1 MAKQRKPKEPKPP
14 KVRTR
19 YSIGEWY
26 GAGFETLSPA
36 ERFRL
41 GATEWELNAL
51 TGTPCPFPGG
61 GTCNKKGGVCSI
73 RQYKQTGDG
82 PIAGTG
88 PVITTCPTRFLEA
101 GAIFQWVAE
110 KLLQTEKPIVLN
122 EVGFLDRLR
131 PEATAENDDEQDSRD
146 FIGRIDNV
154 LVHPSRD
161 ALDWCALEL
170 QAVYFSGKSM
180 RNEFQMLGEA
190 ENPVLQYP
198 AKHRRPDWRSSGP
211 KRLLPQLQT
220 KVPTIRTWGKKMAVV
235 IDEAFFSS
243 LVGLEREKHL
253 SNAEIAW
260 FVVGYE
266 PAPNGWKLVP
276 REAVFTKLD
285 ASVKSLTGGVPLSRE
300 RFEEQLR
307 FKLATAAPAH
317 PLGIKRP

>member
-1 MAKQRKPKEPKPP
+1 MAKPNKLKQP
-14 KVRTR
+14 KVRSR

-26 GAGFETLSPA
+26 GAGFEILSPA
-36 ERFRL
+36 DRFRV
-41 GATEWELNAL
+41 AKREWELNAL

-61 GTCNKKGGVCSI
+61 AKCNKKGGVCSL
-73 RQYKQTGDG
+73 RLYQQTGSGPVAGIG
-82 PIAGTG
+82 PI
-88 PVITTCPTRFLEA
+88 ITTCPTRFLEA
-101 GAIFQWVAE
+101 DAIFHWVGE
-110 KLLQTEKPIVLN
+110 KLLQTTEAIVLS

-131 PEATAENDDEQDSRD
+131 PEEPPADDDEQDRRD

-161 ALDWCALEL
+161 PLDWCALEL

-180 RNEFQMLGEA
+180 RNEFKMLGEA
-190 ENPVLQYP
+190 ECPALPYP

-260 FVVGYE
+260 FVVAYE
-266 PAPNGWKLVP
+266 PAPRGWKLVP

-300 RFEEQLR
+300 KFEEQLR